1 MQPKARVIPIVSM
14 DDLDRACPPRDR
26 PVDTGAARTPEEAL
40 AILNSLTIWGGRVRW
55 ASFRRVGSLLIGVTV
70 DGEEARYDVP
80 KLVEFRHI
88 QSRTL
93 EYLGVA
99 LAPPKRGAYATVSG
113 TIGELMLH
121 AAKRETVDTGS
132 LEDDIRAL
140 LVRCWQAAG
149 SPSLSTKYELFTIL
163 CRLRD
168 YRRRPH
174 AEEAPPCVV
183 RYGAEALV
191 HPQVFQA
198 WASCPTGA
206 ARHLTLVEFRQ
217 ALGLLGLRPYEFD
230 LEQDGERLCVT
241 LWRGPVEV
249 LHG

>member
-1 MQPKARVIPIVSM
+1 MQPKARVTPIM
-14 DDLDRACPPRDR
+14 NADDLDRACPPRDR

-40 AILNSLTIWGGRVRW
+40 AVLNSLTIWGGRVRW

-80 KLVEFRHI
+80 KLIEFRHL

-99 LAPPKRGAYATVSG
+99 LTPPKRGTYGTIAG

-121 AAKRETVDTGS
+121 AAKRETVEIGS
-132 LEDDIRAL
+132 IEDDVRAL
-140 LVRCWQAAG
+140 LVRCWQAAR
-149 SPSLSTKYELFTIL
+149 SPSVSAGNELYSIL
-163 CRLRD
+163 YKLRN

-206 ARHLTLVEFRQ
+206 ARHLTLVELRQ